1 MSVNCIPE
9 NCNTL
14 NAYLYF
20 KSSKAAIAWY
30 AKVFDAKV
38 ADLLQW
44 PNSDKIM
51 HAALKIGNSTLMMS
65 DEMAEH
71 GSVSAETLG
80 KSPAMLM
87 MYVDNV
93 DKVFE
98 RACNNGA
105 IAQMPVTDMFW
116 GDRYGQLQ
124 DPFGYRWAIATHKED
139 QSPEE
144 MKKRQDQFF
153 VEMMGQK

>member
-20 KSSKAAIAWY
+20 KSSKAAIEWY

-38 ADLLQW
+38 VDKLQW

-80 KSPAMLM
+80 QSPAMLM

-98 RACNNGA
+98 HACNNGA
-105 IAQMPVTDMFW
+105 KPEMPVTDMFW

-139 QSPEE
+139 LSPEE

-153 VEMMGQK
+153 VEMANQK